1 MTIALTPKYL
11 SWPEESKRYTLQGF
25 LKLEHGGGGSLT
37 RELLEKII
45 VPSFTLNHL
54 ERGVGLPEMDDGATI
69 PLSEGTNIVVTTDAT
84 TVKPLFFPGGDLGRL
99 AICGAINDL
108 SMMGARPIALASTL
122 VLEEGF
128 PISTLK
134 QLLTSMN
141 DVMVEVGV
149 PLIAG
154 DTKVV
159 ERGSLDEIIA
169 STTGIGLAEELI
181 TDSGSEPGDRIIV
194 SGTIGNHQLSL
205 LSKREGLS
213 FEAPLESDVAPLWGM
228 IEKAL
233 KIGGIKAMK
242 DPTRGG
248 LSGALNELA
257 RKASVDFIL
266 QEEAIPVKGVVTSAT
281 DMLGLDPLELANEG
295 IALMVVDSERAD
307 DVLEAL
313 MKTERGREA
322 AIVGEVREGLN
333 RVILETQIGGK
344 RIIREPYG
352 SPMPRIC

>member
-1 MTIALTPKYL
+1 M
-11 SWPEESKRYTLQGF
+11 QGF

-37 RELLEKII
+37 RELLEEII

-54 ERGVGLPEMDDGATI
+54 EKGIGLPEMDDGATI
-69 PLSEGTNIVVTTDAT
+69 PLGDKNIVVTTDAT

-108 SMMGARPIALASTL
+108 SMMGARPIALTSTL
-122 VLEEGF
+122 VVEEGF
-128 PISTLK
+128 PVSTLRR
-134 QLLTSMN
+134 LLSSMN

-159 ERGSLDEIIA
+159 ERGSLDEIVV
-169 STTGIGLAEELI
+169 STTGIGLAKCVVS
-181 TDSGSEPGDRIIV
+181 DSGSEPGDKIIV
-194 SGTIGNHQLSL
+194 TGTIGNHQLSL

-213 FEAPLESDVAPLWGM
+213 FETSLESDVAPLWGM

-233 KIGGIKAMK
+233 EVGGIKAMK

-257 RKASVDFIL
+257 RKGSVDLIL
-266 QEEAIPVKGVVTSAT
+266 EEEAIPVQGVVTSAT
-281 DMLGLDPLELANEG
+281 EMLGLDPMELANEG
-295 IALMVVDSERAD
+295 IAVMIVDAEIAD
-307 DVLEAL
+307 DILKVLR
-313 MKTERGREA
+313 KTEQGKYA
-322 AIVGEVREGLN
+322 AIVGEVQEGPS
-333 RVILETQIGGK
+333 RVIMETEIGGR
-344 RIIREPYG
+344 RIVREPYG

>member
-1 MTIALTPKYL
+1 
-11 SWPEESKRYTLQGF
+11 LQGF

-37 RELLEKII
+37 RELLEDII
-45 VPSFTLNHL
+45 IPSYTLNRL
-54 ERGVGLPEMDDGATI
+54 EKGIGLPEMDDGATI
-69 PLSEGTNIVVTTDAT
+69 PLGDKNFVVTTDAT

-108 SMMGARPIALASTL
+108 SMMGAKPIALVSTL
-122 VLEEGF
+122 VVEEGF

-134 QLLTSMN
+134 QLLSSMN

-154 DTKVV
+154 DTKIV
-159 ERGSLDEIIA
+159 ERGSLDEIVA
-169 STTGIGLAEELI
+169 STTGIGLAKRVI
-181 TDSGSEPGDRIIV
+181 SDSGSEPGNKIIV

-213 FEAPLESDVAPLWGM
+213 FESTLESDVAPLWGM

-233 KIGGIKAMK
+233 EVGGVKAMK

-257 RKASVDFIL
+257 RKASVDLIL
-266 QEEAIPVKGVVTSAT
+266 EEEAIPVQGVVTSAT
-281 DMLGLDPLELANEG
+281 EMLGLDPMELANEG
-295 IALMVVDSERAD
+295 VAVIVVDAERAD
-307 DVLEAL
+307 DILKAL
-313 MKTERGREA
+313 KGTERGKDA
-322 AIVGEVREGLN
+322 AIVGEVQVGPS
-333 RVILETQIGGK
+333 RVIMETEIGGR
-344 RIIREPYG
+344 RIVREPYG

>member
-1 MTIALTPKYL
+1 M
-11 SWPEESKRYTLQGF
+11 QGF

-37 RELLEKII
+37 RELLEEVII
-45 VPSFTLNHL
+45 PSYTLNHL
-54 ERGVGLPEMDDGATI
+54 EKGIGLPEMDDGATI
-69 PLSEGTNIVVTTDAT
+69 PLGDTNIVVTTDAT

-122 VLEEGF
+122 VVEEGF
-128 PISTLK
+128 PVSTLRR
-134 QLLTSMN
+134 LLSSMN

-159 ERGSLDEIIA
+159 ERGSLDEIVT
-169 STTGIGLAEELI
+169 STTGIGLAKCVVS
-181 TDSGSEPGDRIIV
+181 DSGSEPGDKIIV
-194 SGTIGNHQLSL
+194 TGTIGNHQLSL

-213 FEAPLESDVAPLWGM
+213 FEASLESDVAPLWGM

-233 KIGGIKAMK
+233 EVGGIKAMK

-257 RKASVDFIL
+257 RKGNVDLIL
-266 QEEAIPVKGVVTSAT
+266 EEEAIPVQGVVTSAT
-281 DMLGLDPLELANEG
+281 EMLGLDPMELANEG
-295 IALMVVDSERAD
+295 IAVMIVDVEIAND
-307 DVLEAL
+307 ILKVLR
-313 MKTERGREA
+313 KTERGKYA
-322 AIVGEVREGLN
+322 AIVGEVQEGPS
-333 RVILETQIGGK
+333 RVIMETEIGGR
-344 RIIREPYG
+344 RIVREPYG

>member
-1 MTIALTPKYL
+1 M
-11 SWPEESKRYTLQGF
+11 EGF

-37 RELLEKII
+37 RELLENVII
-45 VPSFTLNHL
+45 PSYTLNHL

-69 PLSEGTNIVVTTDAT
+69 PLGDKNIVVTTDAT

-99 AICGAINDL
+99 AICGAVNDL
-108 SMMGARPIALASTL
+108 AMMGARPIALTSTL
-122 VLEEGF
+122 VVEEGF

-134 QLLTSMN
+134 QLLASMN

-159 ERGSLDEIIA
+159 ERGSLDEIVA
-169 STTGIGLAEELI
+169 STTGIGFAEEAI
-181 TDSGSEPGDRIIV
+181 TDSGSEPGDKIIV
-194 SGTIGNHQLSL
+194 TGPIGNHQLSL

-213 FEAPLESDVAPLWGM
+213 FETSLESDVAPLWGM
-228 IEKAL
+228 VEKAL
-233 KIGGIKAMK
+233 GVGGIKAMK

-257 RKASVDFIL
+257 RKASVDLIL
-266 QEEAIPVKGVVTSAT
+266 REEAILVQGVVTSAT
-281 DMLGLDPLELANEG
+281 EMLGLDPMELANEG
-295 IALMVVDSERAD
+295 VAVMVVEAERAED
-307 DVLEAL
+307 ILKVLR
-313 MKTERGREA
+313 KTERGKDA
-322 AIVGEVREGLN
+322 AIVGEVQEGPS
-333 RVILETQIGGK
+333 RVIMETEIGGR
-344 RIIREPYG
+344 RIVREPYG

>member
-1 MTIALTPKYL
+1 M
-11 SWPEESKRYTLQGF
+11 QGF

-37 RELLEKII
+37 RELLETVII
-45 VPSFTLNHL
+45 PSYTLTRL
-54 ERGVGLPEMDDGATI
+54 ERGVGLLEMDDGATI
-69 PLSEGTNIVVTTDAT
+69 PLGDKNIVVTTDAT

-99 AICGAINDL
+99 SICGAVNDL

-122 VLEEGF
+122 VVEEGF
-128 PISTLK
+128 SISTLK
-134 QLLTSMN
+134 ELLASMN
-141 DVMVEVGV
+141 DVMVEVEV

-169 STTGIGLAEELI
+169 STTGIGIAEGVI
-181 TDSGSEPGDRIIV
+181 TDSGSGPGDKIIV

-213 FEAPLESDVAPLWGM
+213 FEAPIESDVAPLWGM

-233 KIGGIKAMK
+233 EVGGIKAMK

-257 RKASVDFIL
+257 RKAGVDFVL
-266 QEEAIPVKGVVTSAT
+266 KEEAIPVKGVVTSAT
-281 DMLGLDPLELANEG
+281 EMLGLDPLELANEG
-295 IALMVVDSERAD
+295 IALMVVDAERAD
-307 DVLEAL
+307 EVLGVL
-313 MKTERGREA
+313 MKTELGKDA
-322 AIVGEVREGLN
+322 AIVGEVREGPS

-344 RIIREPYG
+344 RIVREPYG

>member
-1 MTIALTPKYL
+1 MQ
-11 SWPEESKRYTLQGF
+11 RF

-37 RELLEKII
+37 RELLEEII
-45 VPSFTLNHL
+45 IPSYTLNHL
-54 ERGVGLPEMDDGATI
+54 ERGVGLHEMDDGATI
-69 PLSEGTNIVVTTDAT
+69 PFGDINIVVTTDAT

-99 AICGAINDL
+99 AICGAVNDL
-108 SMMGARPIALASTL
+108 AMMGARPIALASTL
-122 VLEEGF
+122 VVEEGF
-128 PISTLK
+128 PVSTLK
-134 QLLTSMN
+134 QLLASMN

-159 ERGSLDEIIA
+159 ERGSLDEIVA
-169 STTGIGLAEELI
+169 STTGIGFAAEVI
-181 TDSGSEPGDRIIV
+181 TDSGSESGDKIIV
-194 SGTIGNHQLSL
+194 TGTIGNHQLSL

-213 FEAPLESDVAPLWGM
+213 FETSLESDVAPLWGM

-233 KIGGIKAMK
+233 GIGGVKAMK

-257 RKASVDFIL
+257 RKAGVDFVL
-266 QEEAIPVKGVVTSAT
+266 REEAIPVKGVVTSAT
-281 DMLGLDPLELANEG
+281 EMLGLDPMELANEG
-295 IALMVVDSERAD
+295 IALMVVAAEKAY

-313 MKTERGREA
+313 RETGLGRDA
-322 AIVGEVREGLN
+322 AIVGEVQEGPS
-333 RVILETQIGGK
+333 RVILETQIGGR
-344 RIIREPYG
+344 RIVREPYG

>member
-1 MTIALTPKYL
+1 
-11 SWPEESKRYTLQGF
+11 LQEF

-37 RELLEKII
+37 RELLEEII
-45 VPSFTLNHL
+45 VPSYTLNHL

-69 PLSEGTNIVVTTDAT
+69 PLGDKNIVVTIDAT
-84 TVKPLFFPGGDLGRL
+84 TVKPLFFPGGDLGKL
-99 AICGAINDL
+99 AICGAVNDL
-108 SMMGARPIALASTL
+108 SMMGARPIALASTI
-122 VLEEGF
+122 VVEEGF

-134 QLLTSMN
+134 RLLASMN

-159 ERGSLDEIIA
+159 ERESLDEIVA
-169 STTGIGLAEELI
+169 STTGIGFAETVV
-181 TDSGSEPGDRIIV
+181 TDSGSEPGDKIILT
-194 SGTIGNHQLSL
+194 GTIGNHQLSL

-213 FEAPLESDVAPLWGM
+213 FEAPLDSDVAPLWGM

-233 KIGGIKAMK
+233 EIGGIKAMK

-257 RKASVDFIL
+257 RKAGVDL
-266 QEEAIPVKGVVTSAT
+266 VLEEKVIPVQGVVRSAT
-281 DMLGLDPLELANEG
+281 EMLGLDPMELANEG
-295 IALMVVDSERAD
+295 IAVMAVDAERAEMII
-307 DVLEAL
+307 EAL
-313 MKTERGREA
+313 RRTERGKDA
-322 AIVGEVREGLN
+322 AIVGEVQKGPS
-333 RVILETQIGGK
+333 RVILETEIGGR
-344 RIIREPYG
+344 RIVREPYG

>member
-1 MTIALTPKYL
+1 
-11 SWPEESKRYTLQGF
+11 LQGF

-37 RELLEKII
+37 RELLEEVII
-45 VPSFTLNHL
+45 PSYTLNHL
-54 ERGVGLPEMDDGATI
+54 EKGIGLPEMDDGATI
-69 PLSEGTNIVVTTDAT
+69 PLGDKNIVVTTDAT

-122 VLEEGF
+122 VMEEGF
-128 PISTLK
+128 PVSTLRR
-134 QLLTSMN
+134 LLSSMN

-159 ERGSLDEIIA
+159 ERGSLDEIVV
-169 STTGIGLAEELI
+169 STTGIGLAKCVVS
-181 TDSGSEPGDRIIV
+181 DSGSEPGDKIIV
-194 SGTIGNHQLSL
+194 TGTIGNHQLSL

-233 KIGGIKAMK
+233 EVGGIKAMK

-248 LSGALNELA
+248 LSSALNELA
-257 RKASVDFIL
+257 RKGSVDLIL
-266 QEEAIPVKGVVTSAT
+266 EEEAIPVQGVVTSAT
-281 DMLGLDPLELANEG
+281 EMLGLDPMELANEG
-295 IALMVVDSERAD
+295 IAVMIVDVEIAD
-307 DVLEAL
+307 DILKVLR
-313 MKTERGREA
+313 KTERGKYA
-322 AIVGEVREGLN
+322 AIVGEVQEGPS
-333 RVILETQIGGK
+333 RVIMETEIGGR
-344 RIIREPYG
+344 RIVREPYG

>member
-1 MTIALTPKYL
+1 M
-11 SWPEESKRYTLQGF
+11 QGF

-37 RELLEKII
+37 RELLEEII

-54 ERGVGLPEMDDGATI
+54 EKGIGLPEMDDGATI
-69 PLSEGTNIVVTTDAT
+69 PLGDKNIVVTTDAT

-128 PISTLK
+128 PVSTLRR
-134 QLLTSMN
+134 LLSSMN

-159 ERGSLDEIIA
+159 ERGSLDEIVA
-169 STTGIGLAEELI
+169 STTGIGLAKCVVS
-181 TDSGSEPGDRIIV
+181 DSGSEPGNKIIV
-194 SGTIGNHQLSL
+194 TGTIGNHQLSL

-213 FEAPLESDVAPLWGM
+213 FETSLESDVAPLWGM

-233 KIGGIKAMK
+233 EVGGIKAMK

-257 RKASVDFIL
+257 RKGSVDLIL
-266 QEEAIPVKGVVTSAT
+266 EEEAIPVQGVVTSAT
-281 DMLGLDPLELANEG
+281 EMLGLDPMELANEG
-295 IALMVVDSERAD
+295 IAVMIVDAEIAD
-307 DVLEAL
+307 DILKVLR
-313 MKTERGREA
+313 KTERGKYA
-322 AIVGEVREGLN
+322 AIVGEVQEGPS
-333 RVILETQIGGK
+333 RVIMETEIGGR
-344 RIIREPYG
+344 RIVREPYG

>member
-1 MTIALTPKYL
+1 
-11 SWPEESKRYTLQGF
+11 LQGF

-37 RELLEKII
+37 RELLEEVI
-45 VPSFTLNHL
+45 VPSYTLNHL
-54 ERGVGLPEMDDGATI
+54 ERGIGLSEMDDGATI
-69 PLSEGTNIVVTTDAT
+69 PLGDKNIVITTDAT

-99 AICGAINDL
+99 AICGAVNDL
-108 SMMGARPIALASTL
+108 SMMGAKPIALASTL
-122 VLEEGF
+122 VVEEGF
-128 PISTLK
+128 PLSTLK
-134 QLLTSMN
+134 QLLASMN
-141 DVMVEVGV
+141 EVMVEVGV

-159 ERGSLDEIIA
+159 ERGSLDEIVA
-169 STTGIGLAEELI
+169 STTGIGFAENVV
-181 TDSGSEPGDRIIV
+181 TDSGSEPGDKIIV

-213 FEAPLESDVAPLWGM
+213 FEASLESDVAPLWGM

-233 KIGGIKAMK
+233 KIGGINAMK

-266 QEEAIPVKGVVTSAT
+266 EEEAIPVQGVVRSAT
-281 DMLGLDPLELANEG
+281 EMLGLDPMELANEG
-295 IALMVVDSERAD
+295 VAVMVVDANRAD
-307 DVLEAL
+307 DVLRVL
-313 MKTERGREA
+313 RKTEMGKDA
-322 AIVGEVREGLN
+322 AIIGEAQEGPR
-333 RVILETQIGGK
+333 RVIMETEIGGR
-344 RIIREPYG
+344 RIVREPYG